1 MKNYKRKTDTGKI
14 NPVLFKRAAQLVLLE
29 NKSIWSVPKYYEV
42 RHVTFFRTL
51 KKLKGKCTIT
61 NRRILLKLRIN
72 FYCILLENVYSTV
85 HFCI

>member
-1 MKNYKRKTDTGKI
+1 MKTTKEKQIQG
-14 NPVLFKRAAQLVLLE
+14 
-29 NKSIWSVPKYYEV
+29 KSIRSVAKDYEI
-42 RHVTFFRTL
+42 RHVTLFRTL
-51 KKLKGKCTIT
+51 KKLKGKGTIT